1 MKRQSIRQH
10 LRPYSIRE
18 RRATTIHHAFASALA
33 VSEEYDDARISQAL
47 RDLDQDPDQELEC
60 CYCGHHQAETWDHV
74 FGLVKGKE
82 YAGYGHTVGN
92 LIPCCKNCN
101 SAKGN
106 KDWRTF
112 LATILPDEQVRAM
125 KVLQLEQ
132 YFKRYLGSAF
142 RQSEIAEVCPAEL
155 TELNE
160 LRGEILALMK
170 KADDVA
176 SAIRKKI
183 SAHLSS
189 DAMAVTAQEA
199 VNE

>member
-1 MKRQSIRQH
+1 LKRQSIRQH

-47 RDLDQDPDQELEC
+47 RDLGQDPDQELVC
-60 CYCGHHQAETWDHV
+60 CYCGHQADTWDHV

-106 KDWRTF
+106 KNWRTF
-112 LATILPDEQVRAM
+112 LATVLRDEQARAM
-125 KVLQLEQ
+125 RVRQLEQ
-132 YFKRYLGSAF
+132 YFEWYLGSAF
-142 RQSEIAEVCPAEL
+142 GPSKIDEVCPAEL
-155 TELNE
+155 KALND

-176 SAIRKKI
+176 FAIRKKI
-183 SAHLSS
+183 AAHLSS
-189 DAMAVTAQEA
+189 DAIVITAQEA